1 MVDRHEVTIRD
12 ATPDDDLVT
21 AKHLYNM
28 WLGMSYPEDKL
39 RSDFQQQTLNFIS
52 DARETK
58 QYRSFIAE
66 VDGHPVGTVCC
77 QLFMGLYPLVFKESD
92 R

>member
-1 MVDRHEVTIRD
+1 MADAHAITIRD
-12 ATPDDDLVT
+12 ATSDDDMVT
-21 AKHLYNM
+21 VKHLYNM
-28 WLGMSYPEDKL
+28 WSGMSYPADKL
-39 RSDFQQQTLNFIS
+39 RSDFRQQTLDFIC

>member
-1 MVDRHEVTIRD
+1 MNDLNEITIRE
-12 ATPDDDLVT
+12 ASPDDNLVT
-21 AKHLYNM
+21 VQHLYNM
-28 WLGMSYPEDKL
+28 WLGMSYPADKL

-52 DARETK
+52 SARETK

-66 VDGHPVGTVCC
+66 VDGQPVGTVCC
-77 QLFMGLYPLVFKESD
+77 QLFVGLYPLVFKEPD

>member
-1 MVDRHEVTIRD
+1 MREATQNDDSVT
-12 ATPDDDLVT
+12 T
-21 AKHLYNM
+21 KHFYEM
-28 WLGMSYPEDKL
+28 WLGMSYPADKL
-39 RSDFQQQTLNFIS
+39 RSDFEQQTLNFIS

-77 QLFMGLYPLVFKESD
+77 QLFMGLYPLVFMESD